1 MARTSPVSRARAALT
16 GLLILLFG
24 MGGLLTYGV
33 QQGQAQ
39 WAPLLALDL
48 EGGTQMVLSP
58 QLDEGEGQVDD
69 EQLQQAVEIIRQR
82 VDGSGVSE
90 AEITTQG
97 AENIVV
103 GMPGVPDSETRELI
117 QASADME
124 FRPVLQIDQD
134 TEYLDDLAAEDE
146 ELEGTAGEGEE
157 AAPAEEDEA
166 SGEGGAAEEGAAQ
179 DSAEDGGEQAAQPED
194 FPEPE
199 GEPQDNSDPNWVTP
213 ELAAEFQNH
222 TCSREISLEERAAAE
237 PDQPLIAC
245 DPENGM
251 KYLLGPV
258 DVPGTHIDDADFG
271 MEQTGQGVS
280 TGRWAVNLSFD
291 AEGREE
297 FADSSTRLYGLQGE
311 RNQFAIMLDGQVIS
325 APSMNAPITDGNAQI
340 TGNFTEEE
348 ARNLSEQLRYGSLP
362 ISFEIESE
370 QQISATL
377 GEDQLRMG
385 LLAGV
390 VGLLLT
396 AAYALFQYRA
406 LGLVTIASLVVAG
419 LLTWWAIALLGW
431 SEGYRLSLAGIAGLI
446 VSIGLT
452 ADSFIVYFERV
463 KDELREGR
471 SLAGAVES
479 GWARARRT
487 ILASKAVN
495 VIAAVVLYLVAV
507 GNVRGFTFTL
517 GLTAIIDV
525 ILVFLFTH
533 PLMQLL
539 ARRKFFAAGR
549 RFSGLS
555 EKELGVDVLWR
566 GAGRF
571 ARREVVYSD
580 PAAVGAQTPEEA
592 EGGSAEEDS
601 ASEVRKRYGN
611 TAKAD
616 RIEALPEISD
626 EEWARMTIAERRR
639 AREAAARKQEEAS
652 ASRPDTADEE
662 EEAR

>member
-103 GMPGVPDSETRELI
+103 SMPGVPDSETRELI

-166 SGEGGAAEEGAAQ
+166 SGEDGAAE
-179 DSAEDGGEQAAQPED
+179 DDGEQAAQPED

-311 RNQFAIMLDGQVIS
+311 RNQFAIVLDGQVIS

-406 LGLVTIASLVVAG
+406 LGLVTITSLVVAG

-507 GNVRGFTFTL
+507 GNVRGFAFTL
-517 GLTAIIDV
+517 GLTAVIDV

>member
-1 MARTSPVSRARAALT
+1 
-16 GLLILLFG
+16 
-24 MGGLLTYGV
+24 
-33 QQGQAQ
+33 
-39 WAPLLALDL
+39 
-48 EGGTQMVLSP
+48 
-58 QLDEGEGQVDD
+58 
-69 EQLQQAVEIIRQR
+69 
-82 VDGSGVSE
+82 
-90 AEITTQG
+90 
-97 AENIVV
+97 
-103 GMPGVPDSETRELI
+103 MPGVPDSETRELI

-179 DSAEDGGEQAAQPED
+179 DSAEDGGGEQAAQPED

-396 AAYALFQYRA
+396 AATRSSSTAP
-406 LGLVTIASLVVAG
+406 
-419 LLTWWAIALLGW
+419 WAW
-431 SEGYRLSLAGIAGLI
+431 S
-446 VSIGLT
+446 
-452 ADSFIVYFERV
+452 
-463 KDELREGR
+463 R
-471 SLAGAVES
+471 SPRS
-479 GWARARRT
+479 W
-487 ILASKAVN
+487 S
-495 VIAAVVLYLVAV
+495 
-507 GNVRGFTFTL
+507 
-517 GLTAIIDV
+517 
-525 ILVFLFTH
+525 
-533 PLMQLL
+533 
-539 ARRKFFAAGR
+539 
-549 RFSGLS
+549 
-555 EKELGVDVLWR
+555 
-566 GAGRF
+566 
-571 ARREVVYSD
+571 
-580 PAAVGAQTPEEA
+580 PAC
-592 EGGSAEEDS
+592 
-601 ASEVRKRYGN
+601 
-611 TAKAD
+611 
-616 RIEALPEISD
+616 
-626 EEWARMTIAERRR
+626 
-639 AREAAARKQEEAS
+639 
-652 ASRPDTADEE
+652 
-662 EEAR
+662 

>member
-1 MARTSPVSRARAALT
+1 MARTSPVARARIALT
-16 GLLILLFG
+16 GLLVLLFG

-58 QLDEGEGQVDD
+58 QLDEGEGEVDD
-69 EQLQQAVEIIRQR
+69 EQLEQAVEIIRQR
-82 VDGSGVSE
+82 VDGTGVSE
-90 AEITTQG
+90 AEIATQG

-103 GMPGVPDSETRELI
+103 GMPGTPDEETRELI

-124 FRPVLQIDQD
+124 FRPVLQISQD
-134 TEYLDDLAAEDE
+134 EDYMEELAAQDE
-146 ELEGTAGEGEE
+146 ELEGTADQDEQAAPEGEDAAQDGEDAAQQDEE
-157 AAPAEEDEA
+157 AAQQ
-166 SGEGGAAEEGAAQ
+166 EEG
-179 DSAEDGGEQAAQPED
+179 EPAQPED

-199 GEPQDNSDPNWVTP
+199 GEPQDNSDPNWVTQ
-213 ELAAEFQNH
+213 ELAADFENH
-222 TCSREISLEERAAAE
+222 TCSREVSMEERAAADPAE
-237 PDQPLIAC
+237 PLIAC
-245 DPENGM
+245 DPDSGM

-271 MEQTGQGVS
+271 MEQTGQGIS
-280 TGRWAVNLSFD
+280 TGGWAVNLSFD

-297 FADSSTRLYGLQGE
+297 FADSSTRLNALEGE

-370 QQISATL
+370 EQISATL

-390 VGLLLT
+390 IGLALT

-406 LGLVTIASLVVAG
+406 LGLVTITSLVVAG

-507 GNVRGFTFTL
+507 GNVRGFAFTL

-533 PLMQLL
+533 PLMQML
-539 ARRKFFAAGR
+539 ARRKFFAAGK

-555 EKELGVDVLWR
+555 EKELGVDVLYR
-566 GAGRF
+566 GKGRF

-580 PAAVGAQTPEEA
+580 PAAVGAATPEEA
-592 EGGSAEEDS
+592 EDASAGQDEPS
-601 ASEVRKRYGN
+601 PVRKRYGD

-616 RIEALPEISD
+616 RIEALPDVSD
-626 EEWARMTIAERRR
+626 VEWAQMTIAERRK
-639 AREAAARKQEEAS
+639 AREAAARKHSEDQS
-652 ASRPDTADEE
+652 DSDDHADEE

>member
-1 MARTSPVSRARAALT
+1 MARTSSPASRARVALT
-16 GLLILLFG
+16 GLLIMLFG
-24 MGGLLTYGV
+24 MGGLLAYGV

-58 QLDEGEGQVDD
+58 QLEEGDGEVDD
-69 EQLQQAVEIIRQR
+69 DQLEQAVEIIRQR
-82 VDGSGVSE
+82 VDGSGVAE

-134 TEYLDDLAAEDE
+134 TEYLEELAAEE
-146 ELEGTAGEGEE
+146 EDGATEEE
-157 AAPAEEDEA
+157 AGATEDDGEA
-166 SGEGGAAEEGAAQ
+166 
-179 DSAEDGGEQAAQPED
+179 SAEDGEEEAAQPED

-199 GEPQDNSDPNWVTP
+199 AEPENNSDPNWVTP
-213 ELAAEFQNH
+213 ELAADFENY
-222 TCSREISLEERAAAE
+222 TCSREVSLEERAASE

-245 DPENGM
+245 DPDNGM

-258 DVPGTHIDDADFG
+258 DVPGTHISDADFG

-280 TGRWAVNLSFD
+280 TGGWAVNLSFD

-297 FADSSTRLYGLQGE
+297 FSDSSTRLYGLTGE

-340 TGNFTEEE
+340 TGSFTEEE

-362 ISFEIESE
+362 ISFQIESE
-370 QQISATL
+370 EQISATL
-377 GEDQLRMG
+377 GEEQLRMG

-390 VGLLLT
+390 VGLVLT

-406 LGLVTIASLVVAG
+406 LGLVTITSLVVAG

-495 VIAAVVLYLVAV
+495 VLAAVVLYLVAV
-507 GNVRGFTFTL
+507 GNVRGFAFTL

-539 ARRKFFAAGR
+539 ARRRFFAAGK

-555 EKELGVDVLWR
+555 EKELGVDVLYR
-566 GAGRF
+566 GSGRF
-571 ARREVVYSD
+571 ARREVVSPD
-580 PAAVGAQTPEEA
+580 PVAAGAQTPEEA
-592 EGGSAEEDS
+592 GSPDERVASDAAAASS
-601 ASEVRKRYGN
+601 ARKRYGD
-611 TAKAD
+611 TAKAG

-626 EEWARMTIAERRR
+626 EEWAHMTIAERRK
-639 AREAAARKQEEAS
+639 AREAAARH
-652 ASRPDTADEE
+652 REE

>member
-507 GNVRGFTFTL
+507 GNVRGFAFTL

>member
-311 RNQFAIMLDGQVIS
+311 RNQFAIVLDGQVIS

>member
-166 SGEGGAAEEGAAQ
+166 SGEDGA
-179 DSAEDGGEQAAQPED
+179 AEDGGEQAAQPED

-406 LGLVTIASLVVAG
+406 LGLVTITSLVVAG

-507 GNVRGFTFTL
+507 GNVRGFAFTL
-517 GLTAIIDV
+517 GLTAVIDV